1 MVFLYTY
8 FYLISSKIL
17 KNLHLFMMEA
27 TTRLLQR
34 RKLFIERSQRT
45 RVISSWNA
53 PVCEQKPAAML
64 VVVAPYNI
72 NESIW

>member
-1 MVFLYTY
+1 
-8 FYLISSKIL
+8 
-17 KNLHLFMMEA
+17 MEA

-53 PVCEQKPAAML
+53 PVCEQKLAAML
-64 VVVAPYNI
+64 AVVASYNI
-72 NESIW
+72 NERIW